1 MPLESCW
8 EPMVSLWLVLIIG
21 KDSGAQSRNIKVKV
35 YEISLTDVNSM
46 KEYKNIASTR
56 YFGCKIA
63 YILLFLSLFCY
74 NTNSCFKQLVV
85 TMDET
90 QHSSQ
95 LTVNKRNKAH
105 QSAENAHLFGN

>member
-21 KDSGAQSRNIKVKV
+21 KDSDAQSRNIKVKV

-56 YFGCKIA
+56 YFGCKIT
-63 YILLFLSLFCY
+63 YILLFCHFLLQYQFLFQAIGS
-74 NTNSCFKQLVV
+74 N
-85 TMDET
+85 
-90 QHSSQ
+90 H
-95 LTVNKRNKAH
+95 
-105 QSAENAHLFGN
+105 G